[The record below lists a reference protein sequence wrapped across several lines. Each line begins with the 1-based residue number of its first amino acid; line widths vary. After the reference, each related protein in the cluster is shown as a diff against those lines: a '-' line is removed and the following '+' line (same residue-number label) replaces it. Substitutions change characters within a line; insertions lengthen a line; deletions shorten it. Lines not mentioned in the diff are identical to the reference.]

1 MKRPSTANRPTRSSS
16 SRSRRNS
23 RRPRRRPTRF
33 PKSSSARPGRAV
45 AGRRRACSKRRR
57 RARREPLAPSWGA
70 RSCAGCSARSSAAA
84 AAVDRRSAQSMSAA
98 GYRGWGIA
106 FAVVGVLAFSLRPIL
121 IKLSYASHPVSPNT
135 LLFLRMTLSLPFFLA
150 VGWWLR
156 RDEPRLGGRD
166 WAAVMGLGFLGYYG
180 ASFLDFLGLQWVGAG
195 TGRLILFL
203 FPTLVLLL
211 SFLFLHKAPT
221 RPAIAA
227 LLLSYA
233 GIALVVSNQ
242 VGGGAEGRLFL
253 FGALLVFASALL
265 YAVYLVAGSQVVK
278 RVGSMRF
285 TAYSMAVA
293 TLPAVV
299 QFFLLESTASLQ
311 LPANVWVYAI
321 VLATLS
327 TVLPVFL
334 QAEALRRIGANHF
347 ALIGAVGPVS
357 VAITSALGL
366 DEPFTWVQA
375 VGGMLVISGV
385 LLVSLKRS

>member
-1 MKRPSTANRPTRSSS
+1 MTP
-16 SRSRRNS
+16 
-23 RRPRRRPTRF
+23 
-33 PKSSSARPGRAV
+33 
-45 AGRRRACSKRRR
+45 
-57 RARREPLAPSWGA
+57 
-70 RSCAGCSARSSAAA
+70 AA
-84 AAVDRRSAQSMSAA
+84 
-98 GYRGWGIA
+98 YRGWGIA

-121 IKLSYASHPVSPNT
+121 IKLSYAAHPVSPNT

-156 RDEPRLGGRD
+156 RDEPRLDGRD

-180 ASFLDFLGLQWVGAG
+180 ASFLDFVGLQWVGAG

-211 SFLFLHKAPT
+211 SFLFLHKTPT
-221 RPAIAA
+221 RREIAA

-242 VGGGAEGRLFL
+242 IGAGAEGRLFL
-253 FGALLVFASALL
+253 FGVFLVFASALL

-285 TAYSMAVA
+285 TAYSMATA
-293 TLPAVV
+293 TVPAVV
-299 QFFLLESTASLQ
+299 QFLWLESNESLQ
-311 LPANVWVYAI
+311 LPGEVWGYAI

-366 DEPFTWVQA
+366 DEPFTWGQA
-375 VGGMLVISGV
+375 VGGALVIFGV
-385 LLVSLKRS
+385 LLVSLKKG